1 MQVRVG
7 IDDIIEKGRR
17 LFSWGQTQVYWAF
30 RVTLSLVL
38 CAALKIRHEEPADW
52 VVEIKYPKALTFILH
67 FAVCSSYAVYI
78 IMFLPAA
85 YKLHLFCQHHVSL
98 NVWLYGLWRRVKQ
111 RGAVLVWFVY
121 ASMCNISHWGCN
133 LTHKFLIHSLYQGFC
148 KCGCFHHVTPPHL
161 DVPPPSQSHAPY
173 THISLSIPLPRPLPH
188 PVPCTLCL
196 PLALR
201 LSISWKK
208 PNVRTFHS
216 LRALFLHY
224 SWIKWTLCHRV

>member
-1 MQVRVG
+1 M
-7 IDDIIEKGRR
+7 
-17 LFSWGQTQVYWAF
+17 
-30 RVTLSLVL
+30 
-38 CAALKIRHEEPADW
+38 
-52 VVEIKYPKALTFILH
+52 
-67 FAVCSSYAVYI
+67 CSSYAVYI
-78 IMFLPAA
+78 IIFLPAA

-224 SWIKWTLCHRV
+224 LWIKWTLCHRV

>member
-1 MQVRVG
+1 MQIRVG

-78 IMFLPAA
+78 IIFLPAA

-133 LTHKFLIHSLYQGFC
+133 LTHKFHKLTMS
-148 KCGCFHHVTPPHL
+148 PHL
-161 DVPPPSQSHAPY
+161 IWTSLHLSHMPLIPTFLYLSHSPALSPTQCPAHCACLWLSDSQYPERNPMFVLFIPFALYFCTIRGLNEPY
-173 THISLSIPLPRPLPH
+173 VSVS
-188 PVPCTLCL
+188 
-196 PLALR
+196 
-201 LSISWKK
+201 S
-208 PNVRTFHS
+208 F
-216 LRALFLHY
+216 Y
-224 SWIKWTLCHRV
+224 